1 MDTSFLGG
9 ALNRPADDALAGDGW
24 RAAAPGGEMFLRADA
39 PGCRLF
45 SWDSL
50 AILVRGYARPAGRS
64 GPPDAE
70 GVAEALRCHYL
81 EHGNLAVD
89 GLEGSFTVVLLDGLA
104 RRALLYRNLV
114 GAGFTYYH
122 AGPSGLLFGGNL
134 ADLVAASGAAR
145 RPNRAV
151 LPLFFLYRFT
161 PGADTLFEGFHRLL
175 PGEQLTWDERGLF
188 RVQRHTFADLREA
201 TPAGGDPLE
210 RLHETMASI
219 LADCAALQPAA
230 ANLLSGGVD
239 SSYVQA
245 IWNRVAP
252 VGDFL
257 PPSFSV
263 TVDHPRTWLD
273 TDYAVTAA
281 QALGSGH
288 TLIPAD
294 GLYSEYLVE
303 SLAATGEPPNHVQ
316 TAYFLACA
324 RAMAGQGAPA
334 GLCGEG
340 ADSLFGVG
348 LANAIHEADFVRRR
362 VPLRRAA
369 AGVFGAL
376 GWGRLAEACRLADRL
391 TAFGDLDHPVNRVA
405 SFADWDAARA
415 CFGRAAV
422 ADAAA
427 GRRGL
432 LDRLAVPPSP
442 LDRLHGAGFLG
453 EAVDSASLW
462 TTLFNHAG
470 TDLFCPFLDSRMLR
484 FALNL
489 PPEVRY
495 RFRRPKDLLK
505 RALERLAPA
514 ELARRRKLGF
524 GQPIFEWLAP
534 GGQLRPLVDGIGAH
548 DFVPP
553 AELARAKAKPSW
565 FLYGLLCYDLWHK
578 LFIERS
584 LSFPEWTGAATLASG
599 RRKPA
604 GNGIAPAGLRR
615 PLAG

>member
-9 ALNRPADDALAGDGW
+9 VLNRQAADALVGDGW
-24 RAAAPGGEMFLRADA
+24 RAAGPDGDMFLRADA

-45 SWDSL
+45 TWDSL
-50 AILVRGYARPAGRS
+50 AILVRGYARSSGRS

-70 GVAEALRCHYL
+70 SVAESLRCHYL
-81 EHGNLAVD
+81 EHGDLAVN
-89 GLEGSFTVVLLDGLA
+89 GLEGSFTVVLMDGQA

-122 AGPSGLLFGGNL
+122 AGPSGVVFGGNL
-134 ADLVAASGAAR
+134 ADLVEASQAPR

-161 PGADTLFEGFHRLL
+161 PGADTLFEDFHRLL
-175 PGEQLTWDERGLF
+175 PGEQLFWDERGLK
-188 RVQRHTFADLREA
+188 RVQRHTFADLYEA
-201 TPAGGDPLE
+201 PPAQADPVE
-210 RLHETMASI
+210 RLHETMGSI
-219 LADCAALQPAA
+219 LSDCAALQPAA

-245 IWNRVAP
+245 VWNRVAP
-252 VGDFL
+252 VGECL

-273 TDYAVTAA
+273 TDYAMTAA
-281 QALGSGH
+281 QALGAGH

-303 SLAATGEPPNHVQ
+303 TLSATGEPPNHVQ
-316 TAYFLACA
+316 TAYFLSLA
-324 RAMAGQGAPA
+324 RAMAGQGVPA

-340 ADSLFGVG
+340 ADSLFGVSP
-348 LANAIHEADFVRRR
+348 ASAIHEADFLRRWM
-362 VPLRRAA
+362 PLRRAA
-369 AGVFGAL
+369 SGL
-376 GWGRLAEACRLADRL
+376 GWRRLADACRLADCL
-391 TAFGDLDHPVNRVA
+391 NAFDDLHHPVNQVA
-405 SFADWDAARA
+405 SFADWDAVQA
-415 CFGRAAV
+415 CFGEAAV

-432 LDRLAVPPSP
+432 LDRLAVPPTP

-489 PPEVRY
+489 PAEVRF
-495 RFRRPKDLLK
+495 RFRKPKDLLK
-505 RALERLAPA
+505 RALERLVTA

-534 GGQLRPLVDGIGAH
+534 GGQLRPLVDGIGDH
-548 DFVPP
+548 GFVP
-553 AELARAKAKPSW
+553 ATVLARAKARPNW
-565 FLYGLLCYDLWHK
+565 FLYSLLCYDVWHK
-578 LFIERS
+578 VFIERS
-584 LSFPEWTGAATLASG
+584 LAAPDWTPQARRDPAALAS
-599 RRKPA
+599 A
-604 GNGIAPAGLRR
+604 G
-615 PLAG
+615 